1 MIPER
6 FIVICPNG
14 HIDDFPVAEWLH
26 AGTGHTYNPIEKGG
40 TCKIRRS
47 TGGASASLSGIF
59 YECTCGAKKSIA
71 AAKYPGALGKT
82 GYHCKGA
89 KPWLGIEEDKE
100 NPCTCK
106 PEDMQ
111 IVLRGATNVWFADT
125 RSSIYIPVD
134 DEQANKRILA
144 ILNRYYDEV
153 NAARVDGEW
162 NRTVID
168 ILANTNHVDKD
179 ALFQAFLDRE
189 AGFEGLPDI
198 CEEMSEDAYRLAE
211 YNVLIKSSGTDAQDF
226 HSKNYPIACY
236 DPIIE
241 KYFKSISLVHKL
253 QETRAFVGFSRVE
266 PKEMPISERKKML
279 RLGDEN
285 WLPAIQVKG
294 EGIFFEFNKNALEEW
309 AKNRQFCNG

>member
-1 MIPER
+1 MPRDDKPMRRSALVGPWGVGAIVPFPNDESLMIAGLDMWRYNDSSAFIIKDERLQRRLGVQEFRWPPDFRENNADPQNSRLYIPAVRFPTWYYCPYCGSMEKTTFYQKQPECDCFPWKNGRKCNPSHRYRRKMIPER

-71 AAKYPGALGKT
+71 AAKYPGALAKI

-89 KPWLGIEEDKE
+89 KPWLGIPEDKE
-100 NPCTCK
+100 HPCTCK
-106 PEDMQ
+106 PEDLQ

-144 ILNRYYDEV
+144 ILDRYYDEV
-153 NAARVDGEW
+153 NAARVDGE
-162 NRTVID
+162 
-168 ILANTNHVDKD
+168 
-179 ALFQAFLDRE
+179 
-189 AGFEGLPDI
+189 
-198 CEEMSEDAYRLAE
+198 
-211 YNVLIKSSGTDAQDF
+211 
-226 HSKNYPIACY
+226 
-236 DPIIE
+236 
-241 KYFKSISLVHKL
+241 
-253 QETRAFVGFSRVE
+253 
-266 PKEMPISERKKML
+266 
-279 RLGDEN
+279 
-285 WLPAIQVKG
+285 
-294 EGIFFEFNKNALEEW
+294 
-309 AKNRQFCNG
+309 